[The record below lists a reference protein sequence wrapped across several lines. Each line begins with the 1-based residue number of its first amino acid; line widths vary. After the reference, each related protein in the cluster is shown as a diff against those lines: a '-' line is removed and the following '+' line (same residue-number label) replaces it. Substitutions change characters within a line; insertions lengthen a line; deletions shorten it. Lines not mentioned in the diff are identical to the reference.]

1 MVLLLDI
8 IEDDMDIQII
18 AEQYWQQYCE
28 ILPGLVKYDCPK
40 IILSNRLTKTAGYN
54 KSWEN
59 TIILANKFLAK
70 FERNMLTVILPH
82 ELAHQIDNN
91 LNKWDSSRKHHDK
104 YWKAIMIKIGQEPNI
119 YHNMVL

>member
-1 MVLLLDI
+1 MN
-8 IEDDMDIQII
+8 IQLI

-28 ILPGLVKYDCPK
+28 IFPKLVKFDCPK

-54 KSWEN
+54 RSEEN
-59 TIILANKFLAK
+59 TITLGNKFLAK

-82 ELAHQIDNN
+82 ELAHQIDGNI
-91 LNKWDSSRKHHDK
+91 NKWDSSRKHHDK
-104 YWKAIMIKIGQEPNI
+104 YWKAIMIRIGQEPNI